1 MWTEMWLKD
10 DAERVMIKCCMVV
23 SGSVQELVVLTVKFI
38 FLDSNL
44 EVDGSDLMTFTS
56 GITLQGAAQK
66 WRQSSD
72 PEAWKA

>member
-23 SGSVQELVVLTVKFI
+23 SGSIQELVVITVVFS
-38 FLDSNL
+38 FLNSDL
-44 EVDGSDLMTFTS
+44 EMDGSDLTTFTS

-66 WRQSSD
+66 WWQSSD
-72 PEAWKA
+72 PEVWKA